1 MMGMG
6 RLSRTIW
13 LKACAAAV
21 IVALLQA
28 VLTAAAFHWWAEEP
42 LTDELDRKA
51 LAVGQ
56 AMKTE
61 MERAAR
67 VGIPLAE
74 LRGVEP
80 FFQRFLDDNPDIRF
94 IAMTS
99 PDKRPVYFSGIAR
112 ERLEEVLEAAD
123 TVFEERRMA
132 GGMTEARNRHIF
144 GELSVD
150 IRPIGPA
157 DYPLALLH
165 VAVEKDFVTHILR
178 RNWPNFAIAGAVG
191 VIAGLLCA
199 LFLGLRVGRRLQRLD
214 SGIAQAAGGRP
225 VLLGD
230 LGQQDEIGFAARA
243 FNSVLHGLRARY
255 DSILDQA
262 EDARDAAVGRTV
274 RDSLERVRRG
284 LVQRLEPTFRDI
296 PPTPPTAVGRLG
308 RNISIRLRLTA
319 IISLAGLLLAIGLGY
334 GSIVRERLLAESYD
348 EDRQT
353 ALRTVWKTLSQRET
367 DLVARQLASLRV
379 NEGIRSALLEGDAL
393 LAARLIE
400 DIATS
405 SGLKQLVTFD
415 PSEEGGGRLFVGR
428 NPLSPRVAKRIMDT
442 GSRVSGGDLD
452 VDGKPVWTVAEALG
466 DPEQGDVLIVAAS
479 VPLASAVLEAGAVLG
494 GEAFLVGSEG
504 GLIFG
509 TDPPLWQGLDGDSG
523 DYARTTANIPALNGG
538 RLAAL
543 HVITDVSELSARQE
557 ALRIAFFGAVAIFAC
572 IALWVLYANLR
583 GSLQPLDRV
592 IGVLEALSDGR
603 RGVWLEQE
611 AGKDEIARI
620 ARAVEAYRTSLGEVE
635 RLSAERRRA
644 QRRRERFLRQQMTGL
659 TSAVGAE
666 ARQAVT
672 DQLAQ
677 LEQEGASDEFEAL
690 TLVFEQMAQRIREQH
705 GRLTELVEELREALK
720 HKERLVAIE
729 RELSIAHDL
738 QLSVLPRETPPQRTV
753 EIAAQMVP
761 AKEVGGDFYDYF
773 AIDERRIGIVIA
785 DVSGKGIP
793 AAFFML
799 IARTLLKATALIGES
814 PSRVL
819 TALNDMLEA
828 ENEQMM
834 FVTAFYAVVDAET
847 GHVTFANAG
856 HNPTYRI
863 DAGGR
868 ISTLPMEAGLALAI
882 MPGFSF
888 ADGETTLAPGETLF
902 FYTDGVNEA
911 FNEAGEQFG
920 EPRLEAELEATA
932 GAPPAAIC
940 DAMRASVEA
949 FSTGVEQSDDIT
961 TVALRYL
968 GDGAD
973 AP

>member
-1 MMGMG
+1 MS
-6 RLSRTIW
+6 RLSRMLC
-13 LKACAAAV
+13 LKACIAAV
-21 IVALLQA
+21 VVAVFQA
-28 VLTAAAFHWWAEEP
+28 GLMAGAFHWWAEEP
-42 LTDELDRKA
+42 LTRELDRKA

-61 MERAAR
+61 MERATQ
-67 VGIPLAE
+67 VGIPLDG

-80 FFQRFLDDNPDIRF
+80 FFQRFLDENPDIRF
-94 IAMTS
+94 IAVTS
-99 PDKRPVYFSGIAR
+99 PDKEPVYFSGIAR
-112 ERLEEVLEAAD
+112 DRLAEVLETAD
-123 TVFEERRMA
+123 TGFEVRRLA
-132 GGMTEARNRHIF
+132 GGMTEARNRHVV
-144 GELSVD
+144 GDLSID
-150 IRPIGPA
+150 IRPIGPM
-157 DYPLALLH
+157 DFPLALLH

-178 RNWPNFAIAGAVG
+178 RNWLGFVVAAAVG
-191 VIAGLLCA
+191 TSVGLLCV
-199 LFLGLRVGRRLQRLD
+199 LIFTLRVSRRVERFD
-214 SGIAQAAGGRP
+214 DGVAKAADGRP

-230 LGQQDEIGFAARA
+230 FGQRDEIGYAARA
-243 FNSVLHGLRARY
+243 FNAVLHGLRARF
-255 DSILDQA
+255 DAALEQA

-274 RDSLERVRRG
+274 RDSLERIRRG
-284 LVQRLEPTFRDI
+284 LVQRLEPVFRDI
-296 PPTPPTAVGRLG
+296 SPVPPTEVGRFG
-308 RNISIRLRLTA
+308 RNVSIRLRLT
-319 IISLAGLLLAIGLGY
+319 IVISLAGLLLMIGLGY
-334 GSIVRERLLAESYD
+334 GSVVRERLLAESYD

-367 DLVARQLASLRV
+367 EAVGRLLAPLHT
-379 NEGIRSALLEGDAL
+379 NENIRSALLDGDTL

-400 DIATS
+400 DIAVGI
-405 SGLKQLVTFD
+405 GLERLVTFE

-428 NPLSPRVAKRIMDT
+428 NPLSPRVAKRVVDT
-442 GSRVSGGDLD
+442 GRQVSGGDID
-452 VDGKPVWTVAEALG
+452 ADGKPVWTVAEALG
-466 DPEQGDVLIVAAS
+466 DPDRGDMLIVAGS

-509 TDPPLWQGLDGDSG
+509 TDPPLWQGLDGDNN
-523 DYARTTANIPALNGG
+523 DYAATTTNIPALNGG

-543 HVITDVSELSARQE
+543 HVIADISELVARQQ
-557 ALRIAFFGAVAIFAC
+557 AMRIAFFGAAAVFAC
-572 IALWVLYANLR
+572 IALWALYANLR

-592 IGVLEALSDGR
+592 IGVLEALSAGR
-603 RGVWLEQE
+603 RGVWIEQA
-611 AGKDEIARI
+611 AGTDEIARI
-620 ARAVEAYRTSLGEVE
+620 AKAVEAYRSSLGEVE

-644 QRRRERFLRQQMTGL
+644 QRRRERFLRQQMAGL
-659 TSAVGAE
+659 TSTVGAE

-672 DQLAQ
+672 DQLAR
-677 LEQEGASDEFEAL
+677 LEREGASDEFEAL

-705 GRLTELVEELREALK
+705 GRLTELIEELREALK

-738 QLSVLPRETPPQRTV
+738 QLSVLPRETPPQREV

-773 AIDERRIGIVIA
+773 AIDDHRIGIVIA

-814 PSRVL
+814 PSKVL
-819 TALNDMLEA
+819 TALNDMLE
-828 ENEQMM
+828 EDNEQMM
-834 FVTAFYAVVDAET
+834 FVTAFYAVVHTGT

-863 DAGGR
+863 DCKGQL
-868 ISTLPMEAGLALAI
+868 STLPMDSGLALAI

-888 ADGETTLAPGETLF
+888 EEGETTLLPGETLF

-920 EPRLEAELEATA
+920 EPRLEAQLEAHA
-932 GAPPAAIC
+932 GASPDTIC

-961 TVALRYL
+961 TVAMRYV
-968 GDGAD
+968 GNGSE

>member
-1 MMGMG
+1 MN
-6 RLSRTIW
+6 RLHRTLW
-13 LKACAAAV
+13 PKACVAAV
-21 IVALLQA
+21 VVALFQA
-28 VLTAAAFHWWAEEP
+28 VLTTAAFHWWAEEP
-42 LTDELDRKA
+42 LTGELDRKA

-67 VGIPLAE
+67 VGIPLDE

-80 FFQRFLDDNPDIRF
+80 FFQRFLDENPDIRF
-94 IAMTS
+94 IAVTS
-99 PDKRPVYFSGIAR
+99 PDKRPIYHSGVAQQ
-112 ERLEEVLEAAD
+112 RLEEVLESAD
-123 TVFEERRMA
+123 TGFEERRLAA
-132 GGMTEARNRHIF
+132 GVTEARSRYAA
-144 GELSVD
+144 GDLSVD

-157 DYPLALLH
+157 DRPLALLH

-178 RNWPNFAIAGAVG
+178 RNWPGFAVAAAAGTAV
-191 VIAGLLCA
+191 GLLCV
-199 LFLGLRVGRRLQRLD
+199 LVLILRVARRLQRLD
-214 SGIAQAAGGRP
+214 SGIAQAAGGHP
-225 VLLGD
+225 ALLGD
-230 LGQQDEIGFAARA
+230 LGQRDEIGYAART
-243 FNSVLHGLRARY
+243 FNAVLHGLRARF
-255 DSILDQA
+255 DAALEQA

-274 RDSLERVRRG
+274 RDSLERIRRG
-284 LVQRLEPTFRDI
+284 IVQRLEPVFRDI
-296 PPTPPTAVGRLG
+296 APAPPTAVGRFG
-308 RNISIRLRLTA
+308 RNVSIRLRLT
-319 IISLAGLLLAIGLGY
+319 IVISLAGLLLAAGLGY

-353 ALRTVWKTLSQRET
+353 ALKTVWKTLAQRET
-367 DLVARQLASLRV
+367 DTVSRLLAPLRTD
-379 NEGIRSALLEGDAL
+379 ESIRYALLAGDAL

-400 DIATS
+400 DLAS
-405 SGLKQLVTFD
+405 KNDLEQLVTFD
-415 PSEEGGGRLFVGR
+415 PSEGAEGRLFVGR
-428 NPLSPRVAKRIMDT
+428 NPLSPRVAKRIVDT
-442 GSRVSGGDLD
+442 GTRVSGGDID
-452 VDGKPVWTVAEALG
+452 ADGQPVWTVAEALG
-466 DPEQGDVLIVAAS
+466 DPDRGGMLIVAAS

-494 GEAFLVGSEG
+494 GEAFLVASEG

-509 TDPPLWQGLDGDSG
+509 TDPPLWQELDAGSG
-523 DYARTTANIPALNGG
+523 DYAATTTNIPALNGG

-543 HVITDVSELSARQE
+543 HVIADVSELAARQQ
-557 ALRIAFFGAVAIFAC
+557 ALRIAFFGAAAFFAC
-572 IALWVLYANLR
+572 IALWALYANLS

-592 IGVLEALSDGR
+592 IGVLEALSAGR
-603 RGVWLEQE
+603 RGVWIEQA
-611 AGKDEIARI
+611 AGTDEIARI
-620 ARAVEAYRTSLGEVE
+620 AKAVEAYRSSLGEVE

-644 QRRRERFLRQQMTGL
+644 QRRRERFLRQQMAGL

-666 ARQAVT
+666 AQQAVT
-672 DQLAQ
+672 EELAR
-677 LEQEGASDEFEAL
+677 LEREGASDEFEAL

-738 QLSVLPRETPPQRTV
+738 QLSVLPRETPPQREV
-753 EIAAQMVP
+753 EIAAQMLP

-773 AIDERRIGIVIA
+773 AIDDDRIGIVIA

-814 PSRVL
+814 PAKVL

-828 ENEQMM
+828 DNEQMM
-834 FVTAFYAVVDAET
+834 FVTAFYAVVHTGT

-863 DAGGR
+863 DCKGQL
-868 ISTLPMEAGLALAI
+868 STLPMESGLALAI
-882 MPGFSF
+882 MPGFRF
-888 ADGETTLAPGETLF
+888 EEGETTLVPGETLF

-920 EPRLEAELEATA
+920 GPRLESELLSLA

-940 DAMRASVEA
+940 DTMRASVEK

-961 TVALRYL
+961 TVAMRYV
-968 GDGAD
+968 GNGPD

>member
-1 MMGMG
+1 MTDVGG
-6 RLSRTIW
+6 FSRTIW

-21 IVALLQA
+21 IVAFLQA
-28 VLTAAAFHWWAEEP
+28 ALTAAAFHWWAEEP
-42 LTDELDRKA
+42 LTGELDRKA
-51 LAVGQ
+51 LAVGH

-67 VGIPLAE
+67 VGIPLEE

-99 PDKRPVYFSGIAR
+99 PDKRPVYFSGISR
-112 ERLEEVLEAAD
+112 VRLEEVLEAAD

-132 GGMTEARNRHIF
+132 GGVTEARNRHIF
-144 GELSVD
+144 DELSVD

-178 RNWPNFAIAGAVG
+178 RNWPSFAIAGAVG
-191 VIAGLLCA
+191 VVAGLLCA

-214 SGIAQAAGGRP
+214 SGIAQAADGRP

-230 LGQQDEIGFAARA
+230 LGQRDEIGYAARA
-243 FNSVLHGLRARY
+243 FNAVLHGLRTRY

-296 PPTPPTAVGRLG
+296 PSTPPTAVGRFG

-319 IISLAGLLLAIGLGY
+319 IVSLAGLLLAVGLGY
-334 GSIVRERLLAESYD
+334 GSVVREQLLAESYD

-367 DLVARQLASLRV
+367 DLVARQLAMLRAD
-379 NEGIRSALLEGDAL
+379 EGIRSTLLEGDTL

-405 SGLKQLVTFD
+405 HGLERLVTFD

-428 NPLSPRVAKRIMDT
+428 NPLSERVARRIVDT
-442 GSRVSGGDLD
+442 GGRASGGDLD
-452 VDGKPVWTVAEALG
+452 ADGNPVWTVAEALG
-466 DPEQGDVLIVAAS
+466 DPERGNVLIVAAS
-479 VPLASAVLEAGAVLG
+479 VPLASAVLEAGGVLG

-509 TDPPLWQGLDGDSG
+509 TDPPLWQDLDTGSG
-523 DYARTTANIPALNGG
+523 DYATTTTNIPALNGG

-543 HVITDVSELSARQE
+543 HVITDVSELEARQE
-557 ALRIAFFGAVAIFAC
+557 ALRIAFFAAAAVFAC
-572 IALWVLYANLR
+572 IALWALYANLR

-620 ARAVEAYRTSLGEVE
+620 ARAVEAYSNSLGEVE

-644 QRRRERFLRQQMTGL
+644 QRRRERFLRQQMAGL

-738 QLSVLPRETPPQRTV
+738 QISVLPRETPPQRTV

-773 AIDERRIGIVIA
+773 AIDEHRIGIVIA

-814 PSRVL
+814 PARVL
-819 TALNDMLEA
+819 TALNDMLE
-828 ENEQMM
+828 EDNEQMM
-834 FVTAFYAVVDAET
+834 FVTAFYAVVDTQT

-863 DAGGR
+863 DAGGG
-868 ISTLPMEAGLALAI
+868 ISTLPMDAGLALAI

-888 ADGETTLAPGETLF
+888 SEGETLLAPGETLF

-911 FNEAGEQFG
+911 FNEAGEQYG
-920 EPRLEAELEATA
+920 EPRLEAELESLA

-961 TVALRYL
+961 TVAMRYL
-968 GDGAD
+968 GDGAG

>member
-1 MMGMG
+1 MV
-6 RLSRTIW
+6 RLSRMLC

-21 IVALLQA
+21 VVALLQA
-28 VLTAAAFHWWAEEP
+28 VLTGAAFHWWAEEP
-42 LTDELDRKA
+42 LAGELDRKA

-56 AMKTE
+56 AMKAE
-61 MERAAR
+61 MERAAE
-67 VGIPLAE
+67 VGIPLGE
-74 LRGVEP
+74 LRGVGP
-80 FFQRFLDDNPDIRF
+80 FFQRLLDENPDIRF
-94 IAMTS
+94 IAVTS
-99 PDKRPVYFSGIAR
+99 PDKEPIYFSGIGHR
-112 ERLEEVLEAAD
+112 RLEEVLESAD
-123 TVFEERRMA
+123 TAFEERRLA
-132 GGMTEARNRHIF
+132 AGMTEARSRYAVGH
-144 GELSVD
+144 LSVD

-178 RNWPNFAIAGAVG
+178 RNWPGFAVAAVIG
-191 VIAGLLCA
+191 TVVGLLCA
-199 LFLGLRVGRRLQRLD
+199 LVLTVRVGRRLQRLD
-214 SGIAQAAGGRP
+214 HGVAQAAGGRP
-225 VLLGD
+225 ALLGD
-230 LGQQDEIGFAARA
+230 LGQQDEIGYAART
-243 FNSVLHGLRARY
+243 FNAVLHGLRARY
-255 DSILDQA
+255 DATLEQA

-284 LVQRLEPTFRDI
+284 VVSRLEPAFRDI
-296 PPTPPTAVGRLG
+296 TPAPPTAVGRIG
-308 RNISIRLRLTA
+308 RNVSMRLRLT
-319 IISLAGLLLAIGLGY
+319 IVISLAGLLLMIGLGY

-353 ALRTVWKTLSQRET
+353 ALKTVWKTLSQRET
-367 DLVARQLASLRV
+367 DTVVHQLAPLLT
-379 NEGIRSALLEGDAL
+379 NEDIGSALLAGDTL
-393 LAARLIE
+393 LAARLVE
-400 DIATS
+400 DIAVR
-405 SGLKQLVTFD
+405 SGLKRLVTFD
-415 PSEEGGGRLFVGR
+415 PSEGGEGRLFVGR
-428 NPLSPRVAKRIMDT
+428 NPLSPRTAKRIVDT
-442 GSRVSGGDLD
+442 GTRASGGDID
-452 VDGKPVWTVAEALG
+452 TDGLPVWTVAEVLG
-466 DPEQGDVLIVAAS
+466 DREQGDILIVAAS
-479 VPLASAVLEAGAVLG
+479 VPLASAIQEAGAVLG

-509 TDPPLWQGLDGDSG
+509 TDPPLWQSLDSG
-523 DYARTTANIPALNGG
+523 NADFAETTASIPALNGG

-543 HVITDVSELSARQE
+543 HVVADISELVARQQ
-557 ALRIAFFGAVAIFAC
+557 AMRIAFFGAAAIFAC
-572 IALWVLYANLR
+572 IALWAVYTNLR

-592 IGVLEALSDGR
+592 IGVLEALSAGR
-603 RGVWLEQE
+603 RGVWIEQV
-611 AGKDEIARI
+611 AGTDEIARI
-620 ARAVEAYRTSLGEVE
+620 AKAVDAYRSSLDEVE

-644 QRRRERFLRQQMTGL
+644 QRRRERFLRQQMAGL
-659 TSAVGAE
+659 TSTVGTE
-666 ARQAVT
+666 ARQAVS
-672 DQLAQ
+672 DQLDR
-677 LEQEGASDEFEAL
+677 LEREGASDEFEAL

-814 PSRVL
+814 PGRVL

-834 FVTAFYAVVDAET
+834 FVTAFYAVVDTAT

-856 HNPTYRI
+856 HNPTYRM
-863 DAGGR
+863 DGGGQL
-868 ISTLPMEAGLALAI
+868 STLPMDSGLALAI
-882 MPGFSF
+882 MPGFHF
-888 ADGETTLAPGETLF
+888 NEGETTLAPGETLF

-911 FNEAGEQFG
+911 FNEAGEQYG
-920 EPRLEAELEATA
+920 EPRMEAELEALA
-932 GAPPAAIC
+932 GSPPAAIC

-961 TVALRYL
+961 TVAMRYL
-968 GDGAD
+968 GNGSDT
-973 AP
+973 P

>member
-1 MMGMG
+1 MSK
-6 RLSRTIW
+6 LSRMLS

-21 IVALLQA
+21 FVALFQA

-42 LTDELDRKA
+42 LTRELDRKA

-56 AMKTE
+56 AMKAE
-61 MERAAR
+61 MERAAQ
-67 VGIPLAE
+67 VGIPLDG

-80 FFQRFLDDNPDIRF
+80 FFQRFLDENPDIRF
-94 IAMTS
+94 IAVTS
-99 PDKRPVYFSGIAR
+99 PEKEPVYLSGIAR
-112 ERLEEVLEAAD
+112 DRLAEVLESAD
-123 TVFEERRMA
+123 TGFEERRLA
-132 GGMTEARNRHIF
+132 GGMTEARSRHVI
-144 GELSVD
+144 GDLSID

-157 DYPLALLH
+157 AYPLALLH

-178 RNWPNFAIAGAVG
+178 RNWPGFAAAAALGTAV
-191 VIAGLLCA
+191 GLLCV
-199 LFLGLRVGRRLQRLD
+199 LILTLRVGRRMQRLD
-214 SGIAQAAGGRP
+214 DGIAQAAGGRP
-225 VLLGD
+225 VLLGE
-230 LGQQDEIGFAARA
+230 LGQRDEIGYAARA
-243 FNSVLHGLRARY
+243 FNAVLHGLRTRFDAT
-255 DSILDQA
+255 LEQA

-284 LVQRLEPTFRDI
+284 LVQRLEPVFRDI
-296 PPTPPTAVGRLG
+296 TPVPPTEVGRFG
-308 RNISIRLRLTA
+308 RNVSIRLRLTI
-319 IISLAGLLLAIGLGY
+319 IISLAGLLLMIGLGY
-334 GSIVRERLLAESYD
+334 GSVVRERLLAESYD

-367 DLVARQLASLRV
+367 DTVARLLSPLRT
-379 NEGIRSALLEGDAL
+379 NETVRSALLDGDTL

-400 DIATS
+400 DIATGI
-405 SGLKQLVTFD
+405 GLERLVTFD

-428 NPLSPRVAKRIMDT
+428 NPLSPRVAKRIVDT
-442 GSRVSGGDLD
+442 GRRASGGDID
-452 VDGKPVWTVAEALG
+452 ADGRPVWTVAEALG
-466 DPEQGDVLIVAAS
+466 DPERGDVLIVAGS

-509 TDPPLWQGLDGDSG
+509 TDPPLWQSFDGDNS
-523 DYARTTANIPALNGG
+523 DYAATITNIPALNGG

-543 HVITDVSELSARQE
+543 HVIADVSELVARQQ
-557 ALRIAFFGAVAIFAC
+557 ALRIAFFGAAAVFAC
-572 IALWVLYANLR
+572 IALWALYANLR

-592 IGVLEALSDGR
+592 IGVLEALSAGR
-603 RGVWLEQE
+603 RGVWIEQA
-611 AGKDEIARI
+611 AGTDEIARI
-620 ARAVEAYRTSLGEVE
+620 AKAVEAYRSSLGEVE

-644 QRRRERFLRQQMTGL
+644 QRRRERFLRQQMAGL
-659 TSAVGAE
+659 TSTVGAE

-672 DQLAQ
+672 DQLAR
-677 LEQEGASDEFEAL
+677 LEREGASDEFEAL

-705 GRLTELVEELREALK
+705 GRLTELIEELREALK

-753 EIAAQMVP
+753 EIAARMVP

-773 AIDERRIGIVIA
+773 AIDERRIGLVIA

-814 PSRVL
+814 PGRVL

-834 FVTAFYAVVDAET
+834 FVTAFYAVVDTES

-863 DAGGR
+863 GGDGQL
-868 ISTLPMEAGLALAI
+868 STLPMDPGLALAI

-888 ADGETTLAPGETLF
+888 EERETRLAPGETLF
-902 FYTDGVNEA
+902 LYTDGVNEA
-911 FNEAGEQFG
+911 FNEAGDQFG
-920 EPRLEAELEATA
+920 EPRLEAELEAHA
-932 GAPPAAIC
+932 GASPDAIC

-961 TVALRYL
+961 TVAIRYL
-968 GDGAD
+968 GGGSA
-973 AP
+973 AS

>member
-1 MMGMG
+1 MTDMG
-6 RLSRTIW
+6 RALRTIC
-13 LKACAAAV
+13 LKACVAAAV
-21 IVALLQA
+21 VALLQA

-42 LTDELDRKA
+42 LTGELDRKA

-67 VGIPLAE
+67 VGIPLEE

-94 IAMTS
+94 IAMTT
-99 PDKRPVYFSGIAR
+99 PDKEPVYFSGISR
-112 ERLEEVLEAAD
+112 SRLREVLESAD
-123 TVFEERRMA
+123 TAFEERRLA
-132 GGMTEARNRHIF
+132 GGMMEARGRHTY
-144 GELSVD
+144 GGLSVD
-150 IRPIGPA
+150 FRPIGPA

-165 VAVEKDFVTHILR
+165 VAVEKDFVAHMLR
-178 RNWPNFAIAGAVG
+178 RNWPGFAVAGALGIV
-191 VIAGLLCA
+191 VGLLCTVV
-199 LFLGLRVGRRLQRLD
+199 LILRIGRRLQRLND
-214 SGIAQAAGGRP
+214 GIAQAAGGHP
-225 VLLGD
+225 VLLAD
-230 LGQQDEIGFAARA
+230 LGQRDEIGYAARA
-243 FNSVLHGLRARY
+243 FNAVLHGLRARY
-255 DSILDQA
+255 DETLDQA

-274 RDSLERVRRG
+274 RDSLERIRRG
-284 LVQRLEPTFRDI
+284 LVQRLEPAFRDI
-296 PPTPPTAVGRLG
+296 PPTPPTAVGRFG
-308 RNISIRLRLTA
+308 RNVSIRLRLTA
-319 IISLAGLLLAIGLGY
+319 IISLAGLLLAVGLGY
-334 GSIVRERLLAESYD
+334 GSIVRERLLAESYS
-348 EDRQT
+348 EDRET
-353 ALRTVWKTLSQRET
+353 ALKTVWKTLSQRET
-367 DLVARQLASLRV
+367 DTVARLLAPLRA
-379 NEGIRSALLEGDAL
+379 NEGIQSALLDGDTL

-400 DIATS
+400 DLAVG
-405 SGLKQLVTFD
+405 SGIERLVTFD
-415 PSEEGGGRLFVGR
+415 PSEGANGRLFVGR
-428 NPLSPRVAKRIMDT
+428 NPLSPRVAKRIVDT
-442 GSRVSGGDLD
+442 GTRASGGDID
-452 VDGKPVWTVAEALG
+452 TGGRPVWTVAELLG
-466 DPEQGDVLIVAAS
+466 DPERGDVLIVAAS
-479 VPLASAVLEAGAVLG
+479 LPIASALQEAGAVLG

-509 TDPPLWQGLDGDSG
+509 THPPLWHDPDQDGA
-523 DYARTTANIPALNGG
+523 DYARTTTNVPALNGG
-538 RLAAL
+538 RLASL
-543 HVITDVSELSARQE
+543 HVVADVSELAARQQ
-557 ALRIAFFGAVAIFAC
+557 ALRIAYFGAAAIFAC
-572 IALWVLYANLR
+572 IALWALYANLS

-611 AGKDEIARI
+611 AGRDEIARI
-620 ARAVEAYRTSLGEVE
+620 AKAVEAYRSSLGEVE

-644 QRRRERFLRQQMTGL
+644 QRRRERFLRQQMAGL

-672 DQLAQ
+672 DQLAE
-677 LEQEGASDEFEAL
+677 LEREGASDEFEAL

-753 EIAAQMVP
+753 EIAAQMLP

-773 AIDERRIGIVIA
+773 AIDEERIGLVIA

-814 PSRVL
+814 PGRVL

-834 FVTAFYAVVDAET
+834 FVTAFYAVVNTET
-847 GHVTFANAG
+847 GRVTFANAG

-863 DAGGR
+863 DGGGQL
-868 ISTLPMEAGLALAI
+868 STLPMDPGLALAI
-882 MPGFSF
+882 MPGFDF
-888 ADGETTLAPGETLF
+888 EEGEITLVPGETLF
-902 FYTDGVNEA
+902 LYTDGVNEA

-920 EPRLEAELEATA
+920 EPRLEAELAA
-932 GAPPAAIC
+932 HAAAPPSVIC
-940 DAMRASVEA
+940 DAMRASVEE

-961 TVALRYL
+961 TVAVRYL
-968 GDGAD
+968 GGGPA
-973 AP
+973 AS

>member
-1 MMGMG
+1 MIGMG
-6 RLSRTIW
+6 RVSRTIC
-13 LKACAAAV
+13 LKACVAAV
-21 IVALLQA
+21 VVALLQA
-28 VLTAAAFHWWAEEP
+28 VLTTAAFHWWAEEP
-42 LTDELDRKA
+42 LTGELDRKA

-56 AMKTE
+56 AMKVE

-67 VGIPLAE
+67 VGIPLEE

-94 IAMTS
+94 IAMTR
-99 PDKRPVYFSGIAR
+99 PDKRPIYFSGIAR
-112 ERLEEVLEAAD
+112 SRLENVLESAD
-123 TVFEERRMA
+123 TRFEERRLA
-132 GGMTEARNRHIF
+132 GGMTEARSRHTF
-144 GELSVD
+144 GDLSVD

-165 VAVEKDFVTHILR
+165 VAVEKDFVTHLLR
-178 RNWPNFAIAGAVG
+178 RNWLGFAIAGAVG
-191 VIAGLLCA
+191 IVVGLLCTV
-199 LFLGLRVGRRLQRLD
+199 FLTLRVGRRLQRLD
-214 SGIAQAAGGRP
+214 NGVAQAAGGHP
-225 VLLGD
+225 VLLAD
-230 LGQQDEIGFAARA
+230 LGQRDEIGYAARA
-243 FNSVLHGLRARY
+243 FNAVLHGLRTRY
-255 DSILDQA
+255 DETLDQA

-274 RDSLERVRRG
+274 RDSLERIRRG
-284 LVQRLEPTFRDI
+284 LVQRLEPAFRDI
-296 PPTPPTAVGRLG
+296 PPTPPTAVGRFG
-308 RNISIRLRLTA
+308 RNVSIRLRLTA
-319 IISLAGLLLAIGLGY
+319 IISLAGLLLAVGLGY
-334 GSIVRERLLAESYD
+334 GSIVRERLLAESYN

-353 ALRTVWKTLSQRET
+353 ALKTVWKTLSQRET
-367 DLVARQLASLRV
+367 DTVARLLAPLRA
-379 NEGIRSALLEGDAL
+379 NDDIRSALLARDTL

-400 DIATS
+400 DLS
-405 SGLKQLVTFD
+405 VGSGIERLVTFD
-415 PSEEGGGRLFVGR
+415 PSEGAGGRLFVGR
-428 NPLSPRVAKRIMDT
+428 NPLSPRVAKRIVDT
-442 GSRVSGGDLD
+442 GMRASGGDID
-452 VDGKPVWTVAEALG
+452 ADGQPVWTVAEVLG
-466 DPEQGDVLIVAAS
+466 DLERGDVLIVAAS
-479 VPLASAVLEAGAVLG
+479 LPLASAVQEAGAVLG

-509 TDPPLWQGLDGDSG
+509 TDPPLWQGLNQDSA
-523 DYARTTANIPALNGG
+523 DYARTTTNIPALNGG
-538 RLAAL
+538 RLAGL
-543 HVITDVSELSARQE
+543 HVVADVSELAARQQ
-557 ALRIAFFGAVAIFAC
+557 ALRIAFFGAAAIFAC
-572 IALWVLYANLR
+572 IALWALYANLS

-592 IGVLEALSDGR
+592 IGVLEALSAGR

-611 AGKDEIARI
+611 AGRDEIARI
-620 ARAVEAYRTSLGEVE
+620 ARAVEAYRSSLGEVE

-644 QRRRERFLRQQMTGL
+644 QRRRERFLRQQMAGL

-672 DQLAQ
+672 DQLSE
-677 LEQEGASDEFEAL
+677 LEREGASDEFEAL

-705 GRLTELVEELREALK
+705 GRLTELIEELREALK

-753 EIAAQMVP
+753 EIAAQMLP

-773 AIDERRIGIVIA
+773 AIDEQRIGLVIA

-814 PSRVL
+814 PGRVL

-834 FVTAFYAVVDAET
+834 FVTAFYAVVNTET

-863 DAGGR
+863 DDGGQL
-868 ISTLPMEAGLALAI
+868 STLPMESGLALAI
-882 MPGFSF
+882 MPGFNF
-888 ADGETTLAPGETLF
+888 EEGETTLAPGETLF
-902 FYTDGVNEA
+902 LYTDGVNEA

-920 EPRLEAELEATA
+920 EPRLEAELAA
-932 GAPPAAIC
+932 HADASPAVIC
-940 DAMRASVEA
+940 DAMRASVEE

-961 TVALRYL
+961 TVAVRYL
-968 GDGAD
+968 GDGPD
-973 AP
+973 AS

>member
-1 MMGMG
+1 MG
-6 RLSRTIW
+6 RLFRTLC
-13 LKACAAAV
+13 LKACIAAV
-21 IVALLQA
+21 GVALLQA
-28 VLTAAAFHWWAEEP
+28 VLTAALFHWWAEEP
-42 LTDELDRKA
+42 LTRELDRKA

-56 AMKTE
+56 AMKAE
-61 MERAAR
+61 MERAAQ
-67 VGIPLAE
+67 VGIPLDE

-80 FFQRFLDDNPDIRF
+80 FFQRFLDENPDIRF

-99 PDKRPVYFSGIAR
+99 PDKEPIYLSGIAR
-112 ERLEEVLEAAD
+112 GRLAEILASAD
-123 TVFEERRMA
+123 TGFEERRMA
-132 GGMTEARNRHIF
+132 GGVTEARSRHVV
-144 GELSVD
+144 GDLSVD

-178 RNWPNFAIAGAVG
+178 RNWQGFAVAAVVGAV
-191 VIAGLLCA
+191 VGLVCA
-199 LFLGLRVGRRLQRLD
+199 LVLTLRVGRRMQRFDDGL
-214 SGIAQAAGGRP
+214 AQAAGGRP
-225 VLLGD
+225 VLLSD
-230 LGQQDEIGFAARA
+230 LGQRDEIGYAARA
-243 FNSVLHGLRARY
+243 FNAVLHGLRARF
-255 DSILDQA
+255 DATLDQA

-274 RDSLERVRRG
+274 RDSLERIRRG
-284 LVQRLEPTFRDI
+284 LVQRLEPVFRDI
-296 PPTPPTAVGRLG
+296 TPMPPTEVGRFG
-308 RNISIRLRLTA
+308 RNVSIRLRLT
-319 IISLAGLLLAIGLGY
+319 IVVSLAGLLVMIGLGY

-367 DLVARQLASLRV
+367 DTVARLMVPLRT
-379 NEGIRSALLEGDAL
+379 NESIRAALLEGDTL

-400 DIATS
+400 DIAVET
-405 SGLKQLVTFD
+405 GLERLVTFD

-428 NPLSPRVAKRIMDT
+428 NPLSPRVAKRIVDT
-442 GSRVSGGDLD
+442 GRRASGGDID
-452 VDGKPVWTVAEALG
+452 ANGEPVWTVAEGLG
-466 DPEQGDVLIVAAS
+466 DSERGDMLIVAGS
-479 VPLASAVLEAGAVLG
+479 IPLAAAVQEAGAVLG

-509 TDPPLWQGLDGDSG
+509 TDPPLWQSLNGDDSN
-523 DYARTTANIPALNGG
+523 YAATTANIPALNGG

-543 HVITDVSELSARQE
+543 HVIADVSELVARQQ
-557 ALRIAFFGAVAIFAC
+557 ALRIAFFGAAVVFAC
-572 IALWVLYANLR
+572 IALWALYANLR

-592 IGVLEALSDGR
+592 IGVLEALSAGR
-603 RGVWLEQE
+603 RGVWIEQA
-611 AGKDEIARI
+611 AGTDEISRI
-620 ARAVEAYRTSLGEVE
+620 AKAVESYRNSLGEVE

-644 QRRRERFLRQQMTGL
+644 QRRRERFLRQQMAGL
-659 TSAVGAE
+659 TSTVGTE
-666 ARQAVT
+666 ARQAVS
-672 DQLAQ
+672 DQLSR
-677 LEQEGASDEFEAL
+677 LEREGASDEFEAL

-753 EIAAQMVP
+753 EIAAEMVP
-761 AKEVGGDFYDYF
+761 AREVGGDFYDYF
-773 AIDERRIGIVIA
+773 AIDDNRIGIVIA

-814 PSRVL
+814 PARVF

-834 FVTAFYAVVDAET
+834 FVTAFYAVVDTES
-847 GHVTFANAG
+847 GHVAFANAG

-863 DAGGR
+863 DAGGK

-882 MPGFSF
+882 MPGFDF
-888 ADGETTLAPGETLF
+888 EEGETSLAPGETLF

-920 EPRLEAELEATA
+920 EPRLEAELEACA
-932 GAPPAAIC
+932 GARPSDIC
-940 DAMRASVEA
+940 DALRASVEA

-961 TVALRYL
+961 VVAMRYL
-968 GDGAD
+968 GNGSGAS
-973 AP
+973 

>member
-1 MMGMG
+1 MTGMG
-6 RLSRTIW
+6 RLSRMLC

-21 IVALLQA
+21 IVALFQA
-28 VLTAAAFHWWAEEP
+28 ALTAAAFHWWAEEP
-42 LTDELDRKA
+42 LTGELDRKA

-56 AMKTE
+56 AMKAE
-61 MERAAR
+61 MERAAE

-80 FFQRFLDDNPDIRF
+80 FFQRFLDENPDIRF
-94 IAMTS
+94 IALTS
-99 PDKRPVYFSGIAR
+99 PDKKPVYFSGIAR
-112 ERLEEVLEAAD
+112 NRLEEVLEFAD
-123 TVFEERRMA
+123 TAFEERRLA
-132 GGMTEARNRHIF
+132 GGMTEARSRYAV
-144 GELSVD
+144 GDLSVD

-157 DYPLALLH
+157 DYPRALLH
-165 VAVEKDFVTHILR
+165 VAVEKGFVTQILR
-178 RNWPNFAIAGAVG
+178 RNWPGFAMAAAIGAAV
-191 VIAGLLCA
+191 GLLCV
-199 LFLGLRVGRRLQRLD
+199 LVLSVRVGRRLERFD
-214 SGIAQAAGGRP
+214 DGIAQAAGGRP
-225 VLLGD
+225 ALLGN
-230 LGQQDEIGFAARA
+230 LEQRDEIGYAARA
-243 FNSVLHGLRARY
+243 FNAVLHGLRTRFDAT
-255 DSILDQA
+255 LEQA

-274 RDSLERVRRG
+274 RDSLERIRRG
-284 LVQRLEPTFRDI
+284 LVQRLEPVFRDI
-296 PPTPPTAVGRLG
+296 ASAPATAVGRFG
-308 RNISIRLRLTA
+308 QNVSIRLRLT
-319 IISLAGLLLAIGLGY
+319 IVISLAGLLLMIGLGY

-353 ALRTVWKTLSQRET
+353 ALKTVWKTLSQRET
-367 DLVARQLASLRV
+367 DTVVRLLAPLRA
-379 NEGIRSALLEGDAL
+379 NEGIQSALLAGDTL

-400 DIATS
+400 EIAVS
-405 SGLKQLVTFD
+405 SGLKRLVTFD
-415 PSEEGGGRLFVGR
+415 PSEEGAGRLFVGR
-428 NPLSPRVAKRIMDT
+428 NPLSPRVAKRLVDT
-442 GSRVSGGDLD
+442 GRRASGGDID
-452 VDGKPVWTVAEALG
+452 AEGKPVWTVAEAVG
-466 DPEQGDVLIVAAS
+466 DLERGDVLIVAAS
-479 VPLASAVLEAGAVLG
+479 VPLGSAVLEAGAVLG

-509 TDPPLWQGLDGDSG
+509 TDPPLWHGLNDDNS
-523 DYARTTANIPALNGG
+523 DYAATTTNIPALNGG

-543 HVITDVSELSARQE
+543 HVIADISELIARQQ
-557 ALRIAFFGAVAIFAC
+557 AMRIAFFGAAAIFAC
-572 IALWVLYANLR
+572 IALWALYANLS

-603 RGVWLEQE
+603 RGVWIEQA
-611 AGKDEIARI
+611 AGTDEIGRI
-620 ARAVEAYRTSLGEVE
+620 AKAVEAYRSSLGEVE

-644 QRRRERFLRQQMTGL
+644 QRRRERFLRQQMAGL
-659 TSAVGAE
+659 TSAVGTE
-666 ARQAVT
+666 AQQAVT

-677 LEQEGASDEFEAL
+677 LEREGASDEFEAL

-738 QLSVLPRETPPQRTV
+738 QLSVLPRETPPQREV
-753 EIAAQMVP
+753 EIAAEMVP

-773 AIDERRIGIVIA
+773 AIDDDHIGIVIA

-814 PSRVL
+814 PAKVL
-819 TALNDMLEA
+819 TALNDMLE
-828 ENEQMM
+828 EDNEQMM
-834 FVTAFYAVVDAET
+834 FVTAFYAVVHTGT

-863 DAGGR
+863 DCKGQL
-868 ISTLPMEAGLALAI
+868 STLPMDSGLALAI
-882 MPGFSF
+882 MPGFRF
-888 ADGETTLAPGETLF
+888 GEGETTLTPGETLF

-911 FNEAGEQFG
+911 FNEAGELYG
-920 EPRLEAELEATA
+920 EPRLEAQLASLA
-932 GAPPAAIC
+932 GETPAAIC

-961 TVALRYL
+961 TVAMRYL
-968 GDGAD
+968 GNGSD

>member
-1 MMGMG
+1 MN
-6 RLSRTIW
+6 RLHRTLW
-13 LKACAAAV
+13 LKACVAAV
-21 IVALLQA
+21 VVALFQA
-28 VLTAAAFHWWAEEP
+28 VLATAAFHWWAEEP
-42 LTDELDRKA
+42 LTGELDRKA

-61 MERAAR
+61 MERAAQ
-67 VGIPLAE
+67 VGIPLSE

-80 FFQRFLDDNPDIRF
+80 FFQRFLDENPDIRF
-94 IAMTS
+94 IAVTS
-99 PDKRPVYFSGIAR
+99 PDKKPIYYSGIASD
-112 ERLEEVLEAAD
+112 RLEQVLESAD
-123 TVFEERRMA
+123 TAFEERRLAA
-132 GGMTEARNRHIF
+132 GVTEARSRYAV

-157 DYPLALLH
+157 EFPLALLH
-165 VAVEKDFVTHILR
+165 VAVEKDYVTHILR
-178 RNWPNFAIAGAVG
+178 RNWPGFAVAAAAGTAL
-191 VIAGLLCA
+191 GLLCV
-199 LFLGLRVGRRLQRLD
+199 LVLTLRVARRLQRLD
-214 SGIAQAAGGRP
+214 SGIALAAAGRP
-225 VLLGD
+225 ALLGD
-230 LGQQDEIGFAARA
+230 LGQRDEIGYAART
-243 FNSVLHGLRARY
+243 FNAVLHGLRARF
-255 DSILDQA
+255 DATLEQA

-284 LVQRLEPTFRDI
+284 LVQRLEPVFRDI
-296 PPTPPTAVGRLG
+296 TPVPPTAVGRFG
-308 RNISIRLRLTA
+308 RNVSIRLRLTVV
-319 IISLAGLLLAIGLGY
+319 ISLAGLLLMIGLGY

-353 ALRTVWKTLSQRET
+353 ALKTVWKTLAQRET
-367 DLVARQLASLRV
+367 DTVVRLLAPLRA
-379 NEGIRSALLEGDAL
+379 NEGIRSALLAGDTL

-400 DIATS
+400 DIAVS
-405 SGLKQLVTFD
+405 SGLERLVTFD
-415 PSEEGGGRLFVGR
+415 PSDGAGERLFVGR
-428 NPLSPRVAKRIMDT
+428 NPLSPRVSKRIVDT
-442 GSRVSGGDLD
+442 GTRASGGDID
-452 VDGKPVWTVAEALG
+452 ADGRPVWTVAEALG
-466 DPEQGDVLIVAAS
+466 EPDRGDMLIVAAS
-479 VPLASAVLEAGAVLG
+479 LPLASAVLEAGAVLG
-494 GEAFLVGSEG
+494 GEVFLVGSEG

-509 TDPPLWQGLDGDSG
+509 TDPPLWQGLDADSG
-523 DYARTTANIPALNGG
+523 DYAATTTNIPALNGG

-543 HVITDVSELSARQE
+543 HVIADVSELAARQQ
-557 ALRIAFFGAVAIFAC
+557 AMRIAFFGAAAIFAG
-572 IALWVLYANLR
+572 IALWALYANLT

-603 RGVWLEQE
+603 RGVWIEQA
-611 AGKDEIARI
+611 AGTDEIARI
-620 ARAVEAYRTSLGEVE
+620 AKAVEAYRSSLGEVE

-644 QRRRERFLRQQMTGL
+644 QRRRERFLRQQMAGL

-666 ARQAVT
+666 AQQAVT
-672 DQLAQ
+672 DELAR

-738 QLSVLPRETPPQRTV
+738 QLSVLPRETPPQREV

-773 AIDERRIGIVIA
+773 AIDDDRIGIVIA

-814 PSRVL
+814 PGKVL
-819 TALNDMLEA
+819 TALNDMLE
-828 ENEQMM
+828 EDNEQMM
-834 FVTAFYAVVDAET
+834 FVTAFYAVVHTDT

-863 DAGGR
+863 DCKGQL
-868 ISTLPMEAGLALAI
+868 STLPMDSGLALAI
-882 MPGFSF
+882 MPGFRF
-888 ADGETTLAPGETLF
+888 EEGETTLVPGETLF

-911 FNEAGEQFG
+911 FNEAGEQYG
-920 EPRLEAELEATA
+920 EPRLEAELEALA

-940 DAMRASVEA
+940 DTMRASVEA

-961 TVALRYL
+961 TVAMRYV
-968 GDGAD
+968 GNGSE